1 MSQLFKLN
9 IEDLLKGL
17 ILTVLT
23 SVITVIYNTVNAGSL
38 TFDWQAI
45 GITAIT
51 SGLAYL
57 LKNYLTN
64 SKGEFA
70 SRETNRP

>member
-1 MSQLFKLN
+1 MSTLFNLN
-9 IEDLLKGL
+9 IQDLAKGL

-23 SVITVIYNTVNAGSL
+23 SVITIVYNTVSAGSL

-45 GITAIT
+45 GLSALT

-57 LKNYLTN
+57 MKNLLTN
-64 SKGEFA
+64 SKGEFLGK
-70 SRETNRP
+70 E

>member
-1 MSQLFKLN
+1 MSTIFNLN
-9 IEDLLKGL
+9 IQDLAKGL

-23 SVITVIYNTVNAGSL
+23 SVITIVYNTVSAGSL

-45 GITAIT
+45 GLTALT

-57 LKNYLTN
+57 MKNLLTN
-64 SKGEFA
+64 SKGEFLGK
-70 SRETNRP
+70 E

>member
-1 MSQLFKLN
+1 MSTFLNLN
-9 IEDLLKGL
+9 IEDLAKGL

-23 SVITVIYNTVNAGSL
+23 SVVTIVYNTVSAGSL

-45 GITAIT
+45 GLTALT

-57 LKNYLTN
+57 MKNLLTN
-64 SKGEFA
+64 SKGEFLCK
-70 SRETNRP
+70 EK

>member
-1 MSQLFKLN
+1 MSTIFNLN
-9 IEDLLKGL
+9 IQDLAKGL

-23 SVITVIYNTVNAGSL
+23 SVITIIYNTVSAGSL

-45 GITAIT
+45 GLSALT

-57 LKNYLTN
+57 MKNLLTN
-64 SKGEFA
+64 SKGEFLGK
-70 SRETNRP
+70 E

>member
-1 MSQLFKLN
+1 MSTLFNLN
-9 IEDLLKGL
+9 IQDLAKGL

-23 SVITVIYNTVNAGSL
+23 SVITIVYNTVSAGSL

-45 GITAIT
+45 GLTALT

-57 LKNYLTN
+57 MKNLLTN
-64 SKGEFA
+64 SKGEFLGK
-70 SRETNRP
+70 E

>member
-1 MSQLFKLN
+1 MSTFLNLN
-9 IEDLLKGL
+9 IEDLAKGL

-23 SVITVIYNTVNAGSL
+23 SVVTIIYNTVSAGSL

-45 GITAIT
+45 GLTALT

-57 LKNYLTN
+57 MKNLLTN
-64 SKGEFA
+64 SKGEFLGK
-70 SRETNRP
+70 EQ

>member
-1 MSQLFKLN
+1 MSQLFKIN
-9 IEDLLKGL
+9 IEDLAKGL
-17 ILTVLT
+17 ILSVLT
-23 SVITVIYNTVNAGSL
+23 SVVTVIYNTVNAGSL
-38 TFDWQAI
+38 TFDWQNI
-45 GITAIT
+45 GVTAIT
-51 SGLAYL
+51 SALAYL

>member
-1 MSQLFKLN
+1 MSTFLNLN
-9 IEDLLKGL
+9 IEDLAKGL

-23 SVITVIYNTVNAGSL
+23 SVVTIVYNTVSAGSL

-45 GITAIT
+45 GLTALT

-57 LKNYLTN
+57 MKNLLTN
-64 SKGEFA
+64 SKGEFLGK
-70 SRETNRP
+70 EK

>member
-1 MSQLFKLN
+1 MSTFLNLN
-9 IEDLLKGL
+9 IEDLAKGL

-23 SVITVIYNTVNAGSL
+23 SVVTIVYNTVSVGSL

-45 GITAIT
+45 GLTALT

-57 LKNYLTN
+57 MKNLLTN
-64 SKGEFA
+64 SKGEFLGN
-70 SRETNRP
+70 EK

>member
-1 MSQLFKLN
+1 MSTFLNLN
-9 IEDLLKGL
+9 IEDLAKGL

-23 SVITVIYNTVNAGSL
+23 SVVTIVYNTVSAGSL

-45 GITAIT
+45 GLTALT

-57 LKNYLTN
+57 MKNLLTN
-64 SKGEFA
+64 SKGEFLGN
-70 SRETNRP
+70 EK

>member
-23 SVITVIYNTVNAGSL
+23 SVVTVIYNTVNAGSL
-38 TFDWQAI
+38 TFDWHSI

-70 SRETNRP
+70 SRETNRL

>member
-1 MSQLFKLN
+1 MSTFLNLN
-9 IEDLLKGL
+9 IEDLAKGL

-23 SVITVIYNTVNAGSL
+23 SVVTIVYNTVSAGSL

-45 GITAIT
+45 GLSALT

-57 LKNYLTN
+57 MKNLLTN
-64 SKGEFA
+64 SKGEFLGK
-70 SRETNRP
+70 EK

>member
-1 MSQLFKLN
+1 MSTFFNLN
-9 IEDLLKGL
+9 IEDLAKGL

-23 SVITVIYNTVNAGSL
+23 SVVTIVYNTVSAGSL

-45 GITAIT
+45 GLAALT

-57 LKNYLTN
+57 MKNLLTN
-64 SKGEFA
+64 SKGEFLGK
-70 SRETNRP
+70 EQ